1 MISTIKMKISV
12 IGSSKDTEFFIL
24 RSLHLKKE
32 DFNFS
37 VFDSRESQNRL
48 RKTYSNVETPW
59 NIEDVING
67 ADILINGY
75 SIKNTDNFF
84 EIIKNNN
91 INLPIIDMSVFKEES
106 LKSFALNQISNSVLH
121 IMPPGKMNFDYK
133 KDILRLPVVLN
144 NKLNVDKNKN
154 IDNFLKKLK
163 LNFKF
168 IDIEEIDSLVLSQYI
183 IPNLYLLF
191 LKNNMQIKSKIIS
204 NNFNQD
210 YLLEFSKLIDYDIV
224 ENININ
230 ILNKV
235 NTNETEFIDFIE
247 NLKNNNFVLDDEF
260 SSESSQEIL
269 NIPKSKDT
277 LLSLFFGEKF
287 SKVMSSWG
295 KSKND

>member
-1 MISTIKMKISV
+1 MKISV

-24 RSLHLKKE
+24 RSLHLKKN

-37 VFDSRESQNRL
+37 VFDSRENQNRL
-48 RKTYSNVETPW
+48 RKTFSNVTTPW
-59 NIEDVING
+59 NIDDVING

-84 EIIKNNN
+84 EIIKNNR

-106 LKSFALNQISNSVLH
+106 LKNYDSNQISNSVLH

-133 KDILRLPVVLN
+133 KDTLRLPVVLN
-144 NKLNVDKNKN
+144 NKLNVDKNDN
-154 IDNFLKKLK
+154 IDNFFKKLK

-168 IDIEEIDSLVLSQYI
+168 IDIEELDSLVLSQYI
-183 IPNLYLLF
+183 IPNIYLFF
-191 LKNNMQIKSKIIS
+191 LKNTMQIKSKIIS
-204 NNFNQD
+204 NNFNQG

-230 ILNKV
+230 ILNKM

-247 NLKNNNFVLDDEF
+247 NLKNNNFVLNNNDF
-260 SSESSQEIL
+260 PSESSHEVL